1 MGLVG
6 GSMVENSEVDVDVVD
21 CECVDVIVW
30 GVGMVKAVE
39 EAVRDK
45 MARA

>member
-6 GSMVENSEVDVDVVD
+6 GSMVENSEVDEDDV
-21 CECVDVIVW
+21 VDVIVW